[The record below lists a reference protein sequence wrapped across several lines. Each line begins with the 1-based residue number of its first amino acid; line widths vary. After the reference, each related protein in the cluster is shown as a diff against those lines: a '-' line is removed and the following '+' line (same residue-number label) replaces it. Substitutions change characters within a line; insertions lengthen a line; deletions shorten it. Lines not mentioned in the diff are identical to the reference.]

1 MAQQQ
6 LVLVVNADATN
17 ITITER
23 LRATTTINING
34 PDGLLTS
41 FKMLCDAARNNNNL
55 LAQNLYDLIKD
66 LTFEQL
72 NASINKADSI
82 KDGTP
87 AGNGLLSELF
97 PDANWSLADLKNIIG
112 GVKDHCIAN
121 NMIQR
126 FTFTRTKAN
135 GSDNSRNWGLDTSKF
150 RIGYDAGLGLDT
162 LFPSPTYDYTKILIE
177 TFGKYIDP
185 STGGRDAN
193 MPFPNKGTKLVL
205 NGGLFNAFG
214 YLGAAMCRLQ
224 ATNTGQDQYKYQM
237 FLANKQIPE
246 NTGINRAGDANIR
259 NFFGGNAE
267 KSRLLNNSPSADLK
281 KQVIVGKG
289 LGDKLQVII
298 LWIRSQLL
306 EGNTG
311 IATCDEVVALLCIIL
326 QLPFFL
332 TSTSRDRDNVK
343 IDEVLFYNPG
353 GQNVGVALERYNQE
367 YAIVLD
373 SYRDMIGLIGL
384 LLSTNPKGAI
394 PVIASG
400 GGMDV
405 LQIPD
410 RFYNAIISDLRQIH
424 DWIQATYDSNNFL
437 EDRTPRQIYGEMSHL
452 KKLTARQIFKLNKTR
467 SICQFVRTAKT
478 YTCDDRILHYPFDKP
493 HLQKDLQEDLQ
504 EDLQNNDISKRAFYD
519 LFKNIPQN
527 GGGNGLST
535 EMTTGATEGS
545 AGSGKPGGGPPSFF
559 PEVPP
564 VPEMR
569 DADPFY
575 NAVVTQDS
583 ESEFVYIDPILADIK
598 PGDPIPDKTGTGTD
612 VRELKEKTARPDDKL
627 AEGKPVKAQRADSG
641 AKAVTETESGDG
653 NNSLLNNCSPIG
665 VFDANAALRIELFNL
680 YNKGNWTNTTIT
692 FWEVLNECMEVFV
705 YDPRYD
711 TERLNELI
719 TNFNAGSLYVYVPG
733 PGGPTGSGGPSG
745 PGGPTD
751 PSEQPPTPQFTMS
764 DLPCRLGEM
773 REPYDVARILAE
785 WDKLKRGMEVPAAVV
800 TMNVAKE
807 HEAAI
812 QKAAAGSGSPERIS
826 AEAAGSG
833 SPPQGVAVVGDTAT
847 PMGLVS
853 SVSSAPMVTVERLP
867 TDAGQWSPAVTART
881 EILPSDLL
889 DAEDSQGGS
898 RRSTRRRKYRK
909 TLKTTRRKKTGK
921 QSSRTRLT
929 KRRRNK
935 KRRST
940 TRKN

>member
-6 LVLVVNADATN
+6 SVEVGVNDDGN
-17 ITITER
+17 ITIKEGV
-23 LRATTTINING
+23 RAPTTINING

-72 NASINKADSI
+72 NTSINKADSI

-87 AGNGLLSELF
+87 AGNGLLYELF

-126 FTFTRTKAN
+126 FTFTRTKAD
-135 GSDNSRNWGLDTSKF
+135 GSDNSRNWGLDTSTF

-162 LFPSPTYDYTKILIE
+162 LFPSPTYDYTIILIE

-185 STGGRDAN
+185 STGGRDARDS
-193 MPFPNKGTKLVL
+193 FPTRGITLDLSAN
-205 NGGLFNAFG
+205 LFAKFG
-214 YLGAAMCRLQ
+214 YLGAAMCRLR
-224 ATNTGQDQYKYQM
+224 ATNTRQDQYNYEM
-237 FLANKQIPE
+237 ILAGGPKISNSGKD
-246 NTGINRAGDANIR
+246 RANDRNITTY
-259 NFFGGNAE
+259 FGGNAE
-267 KSRLLNNSPSADLK
+267 KSKLLKESPSADLK

-298 LWIRSQLL
+298 LWIRSRLQ
-306 EGNTG
+306 GNTG

-343 IDEVLFYNPG
+343 IDEVLYYNPG

-373 SYRDMIGLIGL
+373 SYIDMIGLIGL

-424 DWIQATYDSNNFL
+424 DWIQATYDSKNFL
-437 EDRTPRQIYGEMSHL
+437 EDPTPRQIYGEMSHL
-452 KKLTARQIFKLNKTR
+452 KKLTARQIFKLNKTG

-493 HLQKDLQEDLQ
+493 HLQEDLQ

-545 AGSGKPGGGPPSFF
+545 AGSGKPGGGPPPFF
-559 PEVPP
+559 PQAPGTR
-564 VPEMR
+564 R
-569 DADPFY
+569 DDPLY
-575 NAVVTQDS
+575 NAVVNQDS
-583 ESEFVYIDPILADIK
+583 QTEFVYIDPILADIK
-598 PGDPIPDKTGTGTD
+598 PGDPITDKTGTGTD

-653 NNSLLNNCSPIG
+653 NNSLPNNCSPIG

-680 YNKGNWTNTTIT
+680 YNKFGNWTNTTIT

-719 TNFNAGSLYVYVPG
+719 SNFSAGSLYVNVPGLGGPAGSGPGG
-733 PGGPTGSGGPSG
+733 PGGPTGPADTS
-745 PGGPTD
+745 
-751 PSEQPPTPQFTMS
+751 QFTMS
-764 DLPCRLGEM
+764 NPPWRLGEM
-773 REPYDVARILAE
+773 REPFYVAWILNE
-785 WDKLKRGMEVPAAVV
+785 WDKWKTPRELPAAVV

-807 HEAAI
+807 DEAARL
-812 QKAAAGSGSPERIS
+812 KA

-833 SPPQGVAVVGDTAT
+833 SPPQVPAVVGYTAT

-853 SVSSAPMVTVERLP
+853 SVSSAPMVTVERRQ
-867 TDAGQWSPAVTART
+867 TDAGQGSPAVSQDTDYANLSANLGLMN
-881 EILPSDLL
+881 ESDS
-889 DAEDSQGGS
+889 ESSQRSRGEGGS

>member
-1 MAQQQ
+1 M
-6 LVLVVNADATN
+6 NA
-17 ITITER
+17 
-23 LRATTTINING
+23 
-34 PDGLLTS
+34 
-41 FKMLCDAARNNNNL
+41 
-55 LAQNLYDLIKD
+55 
-66 LTFEQL
+66 
-72 NASINKADSI
+72 
-82 KDGTP
+82 
-87 AGNGLLSELF
+87 
-97 PDANWSLADLKNIIG
+97 
-112 GVKDHCIAN
+112 
-121 NMIQR
+121 
-126 FTFTRTKAN
+126 
-135 GSDNSRNWGLDTSKF
+135 
-150 RIGYDAGLGLDT
+150 
-162 LFPSPTYDYTKILIE
+162 
-177 TFGKYIDP
+177 
-185 STGGRDAN
+185 
-193 MPFPNKGTKLVL
+193 
-205 NGGLFNAFG
+205 GLFNAFG

-267 KSRLLNNSPSADLK
+267 KSVVLQKSGQEDLK

-298 LWIRSQLL
+298 LWISSRLQ
-306 EGNTG
+306 GNTG

-343 IDEVLFYNPG
+343 IDEVLYYNPG
-353 GQNVGVALERYNQE
+353 GQNVDVALERYNQE

-373 SYRDMIGLIGL
+373 SYIDMIGLIGL

-452 KKLTARQIFKLNKTR
+452 KKLTARQIFKLNKTG

-493 HLQKDLQEDLQ
+493 HLQEDLQ

-545 AGSGKPGGGPPSFF
+545 AGSGKPGGGPPPFF
-559 PEVPP
+559 PQAPSTR
-564 VPEMR
+564 R
-569 DADPFY
+569 DDPLY

-653 NNSLLNNCSPIG
+653 NNSLPNNCSPIG

-680 YNKGNWTNTTIT
+680 FNLYNKFGNWTNTTIT

-719 TNFNAGSLYVYVPG
+719 SNFSAGSLYVNVPG
-733 PGGPTGSGGPSG
+733 PGGPAGSG
-745 PGGPTD
+745 PGGPTGPAD
-751 PSEQPPTPQFTMS
+751 TSQFTMS
-764 DLPCRLGEM
+764 NPPWRLGEM
-773 REPYDVARILAE
+773 REPFYVAWILNE
-785 WDKLKRGMEVPAAVV
+785 WDKWKTPMELPAAVV

-807 HEAAI
+807 DEAARL
-812 QKAAAGSGSPERIS
+812 KAAAGSGSPERIS
-826 AEAAGSG
+826 AEAAESG
-833 SPPQGVAVVGDTAT
+833 SPPQGVAVVGYTAT
-847 PMGLVS
+847 PTDR
-853 SVSSAPMVTVERLP
+853 VSSAPMVTVERLQ
-867 TDAGQWSPAVTART
+867 TDAGQGSPAVSQDTDYANLSANLGLMN
-881 EILPSDLL
+881 ESDS
-889 DAEDSQGGS
+889 ESSQRSRGEGGS